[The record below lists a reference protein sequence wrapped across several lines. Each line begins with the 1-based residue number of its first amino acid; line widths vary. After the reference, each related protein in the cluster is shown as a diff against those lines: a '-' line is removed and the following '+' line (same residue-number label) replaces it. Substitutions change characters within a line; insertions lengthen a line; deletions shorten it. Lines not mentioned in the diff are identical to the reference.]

1 MAMTKRE
8 RETVDGHDQKRE
20 RERQSMAMTKRER
33 KTVDSHDQERESRW
47 SWREKANPTTKRE
60 RERQSMAMTKRE
72 QMVMSK
78 RGNKG
83 NY

>member
-1 MAMTKRE
+1 MARESKSPRPRE

-20 RERQSMAMTKRER
+20 RERE
-33 KTVDSHDQERESRW
+33 TVDGHDQ
-47 SWREKANPTTKRE
+47 KRE
-60 RERQSMAMTKRE
+60 REGQSMAMTKRE

-78 RGNKG
+78 RGNTG